1 LIGGDEIEFKTSI
14 EVIGD
19 VARHDGSLGWCE
31 CGTVFEPE
39 DALSSGTLI
48 ASARAARR
56 NLVSRQ
62 RLVLN
67 DMLHWVR
74 YKATVFVQVF
84 GRRQ

>member
-1 LIGGDEIEFKTSI
+1 MIGGDEIESKTSI

-48 ASARAARR
+48 IA
-56 NLVSRQ
+56 
-62 RLVLN
+62 
-67 DMLHWVR
+67 
-74 YKATVFVQVF
+74 
-84 GRRQ
+84 